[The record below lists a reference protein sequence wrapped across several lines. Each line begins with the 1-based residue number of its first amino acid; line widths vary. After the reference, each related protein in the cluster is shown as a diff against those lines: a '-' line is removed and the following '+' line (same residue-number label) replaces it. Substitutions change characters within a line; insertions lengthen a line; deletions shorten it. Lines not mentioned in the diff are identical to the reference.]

1 MPRIKILVIDDDPD
15 LLNIIKTQ
23 LKFSGYDVITAYNG
37 EEGIHLARTESP
49 DLVIVDLLMPVM
61 DGFEVCRRL
70 RQDRMTYLTP
80 IIMLTA
86 SGTQLDKI
94 TALKGGVDDF
104 ITKPFAPNEL
114 DARIEGLI
122 RRFHQSRSSNP
133 LTGLPGNMSIEQ
145 EINKRIFKREP
156 MAVEYIDLD
165 NFKAFNDK
173 YGYDKGDDII
183 QLVARILIN
192 AAEELGK
199 KDDFIGHIGG
209 DDFIFITAPDRVESI
224 ANYLIKWF
232 DELIPMHYNDED
244 RMRGHIEV
252 INRQGQ
258 VQHFPLMSVSIG
270 ICTNEHRTL
279 TSALQVSEI
288 CAEVKKA
295 AKKVKRSNY
304 VKDKRRNRDEEEADA
319 ASGTPSSPSPAVRPP
334 ISPVLRRPDSAP
346 SEPADRR
353 MPSPP
358 SLDRRTEPAPS
369 DPERPPASPVEAR
382 PTWSGSG
389 WPQPGYASPPDRP
402 RAFGDALF
410 RSDDEDPGRLL
421 P

>member
-15 LLNIIKTQ
+15 LLNIVKTQ

-70 RQDRMTYLTP
+70 RADRMTYLTP

-86 SGTQLDKI
+86 SGTQVDKI
-94 TALKGGVDDF
+94 AALKGGVDDF
-104 ITKPFAPNEL
+104 VGKPFAPNEL

-145 EINKRIFKREP
+145 EINKRIYKREP
-156 MAVEYIDLD
+156 MAVCYIDLD

-192 AAEELGK
+192 AAEEVGK

-209 DDFIFITAPDRVESI
+209 DDYIFITTPDRAELT
-224 ANYLIKWF
+224 ANYIIKWF
-232 DELIPMHYNDED
+232 DELVPTHYNEED
-244 RMRGHIEV
+244 RLRGHIEV

-258 VQHFPLMSVSIG
+258 VQHFNIMSVSIG

-279 TSALQVSEI
+279 HSALQVSEI

-295 AKKVKRSNY
+295 AKKAKRSNY
-304 VKDKRRNRDEEEADA
+304 VVDRRHNRDEED
-319 ASGTPSSPSPAVRPP
+319 GTHDGATRVAPVM
-334 ISPVLRRPDSAP
+334 SPVSPPLRRPDSVPPDPLERRAP
-346 SEPADRR
+346 SAFSSSSFADD
-353 MPSPP
+353 PSPVP
-358 SLDRRTEPAPS
+358 HVGDGTHGREENDL
-369 DPERPPASPVEAR
+369 
-382 PTWSGSG
+382 
-389 WPQPGYASPPDRP
+389 PG
-402 RAFGDALF
+402 
-410 RSDDEDPGRLL
+410 
-421 P
+421 

>member
-1 MPRIKILVIDDDPD
+1 MPRIKILAIDDDPD
-15 LLNIIKTQ
+15 LLNIVKTQ

-49 DLVIVDLLMPVM
+49 DLIVVDLLMPVM

-86 SGTQLDKI
+86 SGTQMDKI
-94 TALKGGVDDF
+94 SALKGGVDDF

-145 EINKRIFKREP
+145 EINKRIYKRDP
-156 MAVEYIDLD
+156 LAVAYIDID

-192 AAEELGK
+192 AAEELGRR
-199 KDDFIGHIGG
+199 DDFIGHIGG
-209 DDFIFITAPDRVESI
+209 DDYIFITTPDRVESI
-224 ANYLIKWF
+224 ASYVIKWF
-232 DELIPMHYNDED
+232 DELVPTHYNEED
-244 RMRGHIEV
+244 RLRGHIEV

-258 VQHFPLMSVSIG
+258 VQHFPIMSVSIG

-279 TSALQVSEI
+279 HSALQVSEI

-295 AKKVKRSNY
+295 AKKVKRSNF
-304 VKDKRRNRDEEEADA
+304 VLDRRRDEERHEEVS
-319 ASGTPSSPSPAVRPP
+319 SGQVPAPR
-334 ISPVLRRPDSAP
+334 SPVSPILRRPDNLP
-346 SEPADRR
+346 PDPLERRGGFPGMFSEGGR
-353 MPSPP
+353 PSPV
-358 SLDRRTEPAPS
+358 R
-369 DPERPPASPVEAR
+369 
-382 PTWSGSG
+382 
-389 WPQPGYASPPDRP
+389 
-402 RAFGDALF
+402 
-410 RSDDEDPGRLL
+410 DDEGPARTL